1 MRTSC
6 WRTGGKCNRLA
17 GRREAVRL
25 ASEAAVR
32 KMKNIKMRP
41 ETHSTM
47 AGEEMRQRV
56 AGDEMRQPREIDPRE
71 INTREIAPG
80 EISAGAT
87 VLPPPVWGKKCV
99 TATMLAVFLAELAP
113 AAAMGHRRPVSA
125 LRVPGPSA
133 DGCANTVG
141 RIGTRTG
148 E

>member
-17 GRREAVRL
+17 ERREAVRL

-87 VLPPPVWGKKCV
+87 VLPPPVWARNVSLRQCLRYFWLSWRLPGCNGSPAPCFR
-99 TATMLAVFLAELAP
+99 AT
-113 AAAMGHRRPVSA
+113 RSR
-125 LRVPGPSA
+125 
-133 DGCANTVG
+133 TV
-141 RIGTRTG
+141 R
-148 E
+148 